1 MLHFREES
9 GFTIVETLIV
19 LAVVGVL
26 AVSIIITMSGRITNA
41 REKDG
46 VAQLESQL
54 RAIAQDVSNGSFS
67 SGAIS
72 CDQVGGVFFANNSG
86 PGTSFGKGGT
96 ASSSY
101 DCVYAGKKIT
111 FFSTFYT
118 VDTMATAEGAE
129 ITSLTPS
136 TTPVVSGDQVKRAYP
151 DSMKLKNNPTPFYI
165 FNANNYNASTLPT
178 FTTGQQKVV
187 FTNSISNPPSMLPSS
202 ILACFYNSNVFSSIS
217 INPNNTIETKLI
229 DSSC

>member
-1 MLHFREES
+1 MLHFSKES
-9 GFTIVETLIV
+9 GFTIFETLIV

-26 AVSIIITMSGRITNA
+26 AVSIIISMSGRITNA
-41 REKDG
+41 RRMDG
-46 VAQLESQL
+46 ISQLESQL
-54 RAIAQDVSNGSFS
+54 RILAQDVSNGSYS

-72 CDQVGGVFFANNSG
+72 CGQAGGVFFANNSG
-86 PGTSFGKGGT
+86 PGSSFGQGGT
-96 ASSSY
+96 TSSNY
-101 DCVYAGKKIT
+101 DCVYAGKQLT
-111 FFSTFYT
+111 FHDTYYT
-118 VDTMATAEGAE
+118 VDTMATAEGAG

-151 DSMKLKNNPTPFYI
+151 GSMNLKNAPAPFYI
-165 FNANNYNASTLPT
+165 FNANNYNTSTLPT

-202 ILACFYNSNVFSSIS
+202 IIACFYNSNVLSSIS